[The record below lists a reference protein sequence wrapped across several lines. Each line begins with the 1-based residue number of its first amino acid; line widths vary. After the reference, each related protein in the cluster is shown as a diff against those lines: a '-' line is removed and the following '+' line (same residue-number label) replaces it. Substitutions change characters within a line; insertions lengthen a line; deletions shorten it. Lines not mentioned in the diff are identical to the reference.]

1 MANDTMTIKVGDIGK
16 VLMCKRI
23 LKNQTSDTG
32 EVPFYKISTFGAEA
46 TTFVSKEIYEE
57 YKLKYSYPKKGDI
70 LISAAG
76 TVGKTVIFDGEPGY
90 FQDSNI
96 VWVDNDEKVVINK
109 YLYYYYQTS
118 PWRTSNGSTITR
130 IYNDDLRN
138 MEISYPSIANQRN
151 IARVLQTLDDKIALN
166 NKINAELEQTARLI
180 YDYWFTQFDFPDAQG
195 KPYKSSGGAM
205 VYNDQLKRKIPAH
218 WHVTSLRELIAVSK
232 NGDWGKSENGSGH
245 IKTYCVRGADIN
257 GLNGLTGFDPPVRY
271 IESSH
276 ANRTLKSD
284 DLVVEIS
291 GGSPTQSTGRMA
303 HISKDVIDRLQGDVV
318 CSNFC
323 KAISLKNERLSY
335 VVNHYWNHLYES
347 GTFFNFEGKT
357 SGIKNLMFDQLVIDV
372 KLALP
377 GDSALIDKYY
387 ALAKAM
393 DSQKQA
399 NLSQNEELVRL
410 RDWLLPMLMTGQV
423 KVE

>member
-32 EVPFYKISTFGAEA
+32 KVPFYKISTFGAEA

-205 VYNDQLKRKIPAH
+205 VYNDQLKRKIPTDWNHIEIGDISQLIRGVSYNKTQIENTLDADT
-218 WHVTSLRELIAVSK
+218 VKILRATNITGNTVDIDEPVLVSK
-232 NGDWGKSENGSGH
+232 SLVEPKQFLNKYDILMTMSSGSIEHIGKNGFYYLDEK
-245 IKTYCVRGADIN
+245 VAFGAFCAKILPKIN
-257 GLNGLTGFDPPVRY
+257 HRFYLYMFMQ
-271 IESSH
+271 SAH
-276 ANRTLKSD
+276 LK
-284 DLVVEIS
+284 VMI
-291 GGSPTQSTGRMA
+291 
-303 HISKDVIDRLQGDVV
+303 
-318 CSNFC
+318 
-323 KAISLKNERLSY
+323 KNECLGTNINNLNASM
-335 VVNHYWNHLYES
+335 VNGFKLVGPDS
-347 GTFFNFEGKT
+347 DTISAFNKT
-357 SGIKNLMFDQLVIDV
+357 VEPMFREIENNVRQNQQL
-372 KLALP
+372 A
-377 GDSALIDKYY
+377 
-387 ALAKAM
+387 
-393 DSQKQA
+393 Q
-399 NLSQNEELVRL
+399 L

-423 KVE
+423 KVL